1 MKLLQVENSCGQV
14 HISLINHLVH
24 LDLKVNEVLFLEV
37 YKEVDACDY
46 HKR

>member
-14 HISLINHLVH
+14 HISLIHNLVY

-37 YKEVDACDY
+37 YKEVDTCDY
-46 HKR
+46 HER